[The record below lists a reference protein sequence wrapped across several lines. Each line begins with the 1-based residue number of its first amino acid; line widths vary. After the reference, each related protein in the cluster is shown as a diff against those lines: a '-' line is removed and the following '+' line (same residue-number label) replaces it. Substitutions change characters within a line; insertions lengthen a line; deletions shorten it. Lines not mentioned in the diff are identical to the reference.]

1 MNWSGTQ
8 WLSRHPGLLLFRRI
22 SRIKDDLTRWN
33 TMAHWSHDDLPLQ
46 NGDFPVRYASHNHR
60 VILKMEVFF
69 TSQSV
74 KWLEKEPKKVVIWA
88 GKINSKH
95 ILWSNMLWNQET
107 NFTTTWWV
115 GSTMQQAMC
124 KWDIANQKQGY
135 LPQKN
140 GVSTNSI
147 GFVIE
152 PPGLK
157 MCLSVEASIMEHHDD
172 KSTGCENVK
181 QPN

>member
-1 MNWSGTQ
+1 
-8 WLSRHPGLLLFRRI
+8 
-22 SRIKDDLTRWN
+22 
-33 TMAHWSHDDLPLQ
+33 
-46 NGDFPVRYASHNHR
+46 
-60 VILKMEVFF
+60 
-69 TSQSV
+69 
-74 KWLEKEPKKVVIWA
+74 
-88 GKINSKH
+88 
-95 ILWSNMLWNQET
+95 
-107 NFTTTWWV
+107 
-115 GSTMQQAMC
+115 MQQAMC
-124 KWDIANQKQGY
+124 KWDITNQKLGY

-181 QPN
+181 QQLDFGRLDTHAHTQLEGKQQFALFGQWFLAQLSSATL